1 MRKIL
6 TIYAGKRR
14 KQEKNFPGSALIMDQ
29 ISNGVNKKRVG
40 IVKIGGPPARP
51 GTTIVGYEDEVVGRV
66 TSGCPSPSLG
76 VNIAM
81 GYVNPSYAKSKTE
94 LRLKIREKL
103 YDASVSKMP
112 FVPAKYYSPKK

>member
-1 MRKIL
+1 
-6 TIYAGKRR
+6 
-14 KQEKNFPGSALIMDQ
+14 MDQ
-29 ISNGVNKKRVG
+29 ITNGVNKKRVG

-51 GTTIVGYEDEVVGRV
+51 GTTIIGFDDEVIGRV

-76 VNIAM
+76 LNIAM
-81 GYVNPSYAKSKTE
+81 GYVKPSYAKAKTE

-103 YDASVSKMP
+103 YHASVSKMP